1 MSAKNLLNSIAYR
14 KMVSY
19 GAALS
24 PSAALRINSA
34 EGFEKKKL
42 LIVGIENGFIKKGIS
57 LFGF

>member
-1 MSAKNLLNSIAYR
+1 
-14 KMVSY
+14 MVSY